1 MGRYYQQ
8 LTFAAREII
17 TIMRFKGASLSVIAR
32 RLKRHK
38 ATIAREV
45 RRNSSAVY
53 DCYLGHRAQ
62 ARRMVRNQEARRRP
76 RLKEARIRTYV
87 LAKLKQH
94 WSPEIIAG
102 RLPLD
107 HPGLTISPE
116 AIYQFVY
123 DPDNPQ
129 RVKLIGCLRRAHR
142 RRRCKKVGRKE
153 RRTKI
158 PHRVPIDVRPIGVA
172 DRTEFGHW
180 EGDTLISRKSRVA
193 VQSLSERCSRLVLLT
208 KLVRKGAA
216 EMKNA
221 VIKRFRSLPRAAC
234 QSLTLDNGTENVQHE
249 KITAALGTA
258 CYFCHP
264 YAAWERGSNEQINGL
279 VRWYL
284 PKGTDLG
291 KITDEQLQWIED
303 RLNNRPRKCLDFKTP
318 IEVAA
323 QALVA
328 LQG

>member
-1 MGRYYQQ
+1 MGQTYKH
-8 LTFAAREII
+8 LSLLERETL
-17 TIMRFKGASLSVIAR
+17 TIMRFKGYSMSAIAR
-32 RLKRHK
+32 KLGRHK

-62 ARRMVRNQEARRRP
+62 GRMVMRRSAARQRP
-76 RLKEARIRTYV
+76 RLKDVRIRAYV
-87 LAKLKQH
+87 FEKLKEH

-102 RLPLD
+102 RLRID
-107 HPGLTISPE
+107 QPGLTISPE

-129 RVKLIGCLRRAHR
+129 GVELIACLRRTHR
-142 RRRCKKVGRKE
+142 RRRRKRVGRKE

-158 PHRVPIDVRPIGVA
+158 PNRIGLEQRPAVVA
-172 DRTEFGHW
+172 TRTEFGHW
-180 EGDTLISRKSRVA
+180 EGDTLISRKSLA
-193 VQSLSERCSRLVLLT
+193 TVQSLSERRSRLVLLT
-208 KLVRKGAA
+208 KLIRKSAA
-216 EMKNA
+216 AMSKA
-221 VIKRFRSLPRAAC
+221 VKERFQPLPPRARR
-234 QSLTLDNGTENVQHE
+234 SLTLDNGTENTRHE
-249 KITAALGTA
+249 DITAALGTA

-284 PKGTDLG
+284 PKGTDLSM
-291 KITDEQLQWIED
+291 ITDNELQWIED
-303 RLNNRPRKCLDFKTP
+303 RLNNRPRKCLGFRTP
-318 IEVAA
+318 FEVAS
-323 QALVA
+323 QELVA

>member
-1 MGRYYQQ
+1 MGQNYKH
-8 LTFAAREII
+8 LSLEEREKL
-17 TIMRFKGASLSVIAR
+17 TIMRFRGCSLSAIAR
-32 RLKRHK
+32 QLDRNK
-38 ATIAREV
+38 ATITREV
-45 RRNSSAVY
+45 RRNSAAIY

-62 ARRMVRNQEARRRP
+62 DRMVKRRLQARQRP
-76 RLKEARIRTYV
+76 RLKSARIRAYV
-87 LAKLKQH
+87 MAKLKEH

-102 RLPLD
+102 RLSVD
-107 HPGLTISPE
+107 QPGLAISPE
-116 AIYQFVY
+116 AIYQFIY
-123 DPDNPQ
+123 DPENPQ
-129 RVKLIGCLRRAHR
+129 RAEHIACLRRSHR
-142 RRRCKKVGRKE
+142 RRRCRKIGRKE

-158 PHRVPIDVRPIGVA
+158 PHRVPIDVRPACVA
-172 DRTEFGHW
+172 GRTEFGHW
-180 EGDTLISRKSRVA
+180 EGDTLISRKSRAA
-193 VQSLSERCSRLVLLT
+193 VQSLSERYSRIVMLT

-221 VIKRFRSLPRAAC
+221 VIKRFRPMPWAAC
-234 QSLTLDNGTENVQHE
+234 QSLTLDNGTENVRHE
-249 KITAALGTA
+249 EITTTLGTA

-291 KITDEQLQWIED
+291 KISDDQLQWIED

-318 IEVAA
+318 FEVAA